1 MLRKLRLRQKD
12 GFLIKKTCI
21 YIIRGSSFSIL
32 KTFLK
37 CTRGIYFFDHSSY
50 HCFITSGNSDKVRH
64 LFLAKLLLLNYSFN
78 KYLFWCF
85 ILLHY
90 LLSKSLIAS
99 FSTNV
104 LPRYAHSGVII
115 VIYTMSFDGYNFS
128 YVLL

>member
-1 MLRKLRLRQKD
+1 MLRKLRLRRKN
-12 GFLIKKTCI
+12 GFLIKKTYI
-21 YIIRGSSFSIL
+21 YIIRGSSFSML

-37 CTRGIYFFDHSSY
+37 CTRGIYFFDPSSY
-50 HCFITSGNSDKVRH
+50 HCFITSDNSDKVRH
-64 LFLAKLLLLNYSFN
+64 LFLAKLYFNYSFN